1 MELELRQ
8 AKQKLDQIGLR
19 EGQQLC
25 PKVRQLQRE
34 MWVLEGALTR
44 NLKHD
49 LLLVVAK
56 KYEKIG
62 CVPVDYFYP
71 EFYATPGLKPISK
84 TTFNS
89 YDNQVNT
96 KLI

>member
-8 AKQKLDQIGLR
+8 AKQKLGEIAPQ

-44 NLKHD
+44 NLQHD
-49 LLLVVAK
+49 LLLIVAK

-71 EFYATPGLKPISK
+71 EFYATPGLKPMGK
-84 TTFNS
+84 TAFNS